1 MENQNQNDTGSIRIS
16 DEAIAVI
23 AGLAALEVDG
33 VAAMSQGTVDGIAEM
48 LGVKPSQGRG
58 VKVEVRNEDVA
69 IEINLLVEFSVDI
82 PVVCQKVQDRVRES
96 VEDMTGLNVSYVN
109 ISVQGVK
116 LKGDKVKTIKNLN
129 T

>member
-1 MENQNQNDTGSIRIS
+1 MDTKNQSEAGSIRIS

-23 AGLAALEVDG
+23 AGLAALEVEG
-33 VAAMSQGTVDGIAEM
+33 VASMSQGTVDGIAEM

-58 VKVEVRNEDVA
+58 VKVEVRNEEVA
-69 IEINLLVEFSVDI
+69 IEIYLLVEFGVDI
-82 PVVCQKVQDRVRES
+82 PLVCQKVQDRVRES

-116 LKGDKVKTIKNLN
+116 MKGEKKAKPIA
-129 T
+129 

>member
-1 MENQNQNDTGSIRIS
+1 MEDKIQNDAGSIRIS

-23 AGLAALEVDG
+23 AGLAALEVEG
-33 VAAMSQGTVDGIAEM
+33 VASMAQGKVDGIAEM

-69 IEINLLVEFSVDI
+69 IEIHVFVEFGVDI
-82 PVVCQKVQDRVRES
+82 PIVCQKVQDKVREA
-96 VEDMTGLNVSYVN
+96 VEDMTGLNVSAVN

-116 LKGDKVKTIKNLN
+116 MRNDKKLKPMT
-129 T
+129 

>member
-1 MENQNQNDTGSIRIS
+1 MEDKIQNEAGSIRIS

-23 AGLAALEVDG
+23 AGLAALEVEG
-33 VAAMSQGTVDGIAEM
+33 VASMAQGTVDGIAEM

-69 IEINLLVEFSVDI
+69 IEIHLFVQFGVDI
-82 PVVCQKVQDRVRES
+82 PIVCQRVQDKVREA
-96 VEDMTGLNVSYVN
+96 VEDMTGLNVSAVN

-116 LKGDKVKTIKNLN
+116 MKNDKQLKPMT
-129 T
+129 

>member
-1 MENQNQNDTGSIRIS
+1 MDDKNQNEAGSIRIS

-23 AGLAALEVDG
+23 AGLAALEVEG
-33 VAAMSQGTVDGIAEM
+33 VASMSQGTVDGIAEM

-69 IEINLLVEFSVDI
+69 IEINLLVEFGVDI

-116 LKGDKVKTIKNLN
+116 MKGDKTLKPM
-129 T
+129 

>member
-1 MENQNQNDTGSIRIS
+1 MEDKIQNDAGSIRIS

-23 AGLAALEVDG
+23 AGLAALEIEG
-33 VAAMSQGTVDGIAEM
+33 VASMAQGTVDGIAEM

-69 IEINLLVEFSVDI
+69 IEIHVFVEFGVDI
-82 PVVCQKVQDRVRES
+82 PIVCQKVQDKVREA
-96 VEDMTGLNVSYVN
+96 VEDMTGLNVSAVN

-116 LKGDKVKTIKNLN
+116 MKTDKKLKPLT
-129 T
+129 

>member
-1 MENQNQNDTGSIRIS
+1 MEDKIQNDAGSIRIS

-23 AGLAALEVDG
+23 AGLAALEVEG
-33 VAAMSQGTVDGIAEM
+33 VASMAQGTVDGIAEM

-69 IEINLLVEFSVDI
+69 IEIHVFVEFGVDI
-82 PVVCQKVQDRVRES
+82 PIVCQKVQDKVREA
-96 VEDMTGLNVSYVN
+96 VEDMTGLNVSAVN

-116 LKGDKVKTIKNLN
+116 MKSDKKLKPLT
-129 T
+129 

>member
-1 MENQNQNDTGSIRIS
+1 MDDKSQNEAGSIRIS

-23 AGLAALEVDG
+23 AGLAALEVEG

-69 IEINLLVEFSVDI
+69 IEINLVVEFGVDI
-82 PVVCQKVQDRVRES
+82 PMVCQKVQDRVRES

-116 LKGDKVKTIKNLN
+116 MKGNKPLKPMH
-129 T
+129 

>member
-1 MENQNQNDTGSIRIS
+1 MENQNQSDAGSIRIS

-33 VAAMSQGTVDGIAEM
+33 VASMSQGAVDGIAEM

-69 IEINLLVEFSVDI
+69 IEINLLVEFGVDI

-116 LKGDKVKTIKNLN
+116 MKGDKVKVIKNLN
-129 T
+129 S